1 MRRSNRSIT
10 VATLA
15 LVLLPSLA
23 MGQDVRR
30 DNNPFSGKPVPIV
43 PVNVARTIIERE
55 ADMALTDSQRVE
67 IVGIQ
72 RQLDSAAAPMLVK
85 LESLKPTWRPAGG
98 INDLSPEQR
107 EQLVAFRAAQV
118 ALIDSLTPAFL
129 KAREQVMTVL
139 RPEQR
144 DRAVEAREERAEA
157 RRGDGEEGARAAS
170 AADGERP
177 DGAGDRSAMAQ
188 AARRWAE
195 SRARPS
201 VTLSVSAS
209 VPAEPSPSLG
219 AAGRGRA

>member
-23 MGQDVRR
+23 MGQGVRR

-43 PVNVARTIIERE
+43 PVNVARTVIERE
-55 ADMALTDSQRVE
+55 ADMALTDSQRTE

-72 RQLDSAAAPMLVK
+72 RRLDSTAAPMLVK
-85 LESLKPTWRPAGG
+85 LDSLKPTWRPAGG

-118 ALIDSLTPAFL
+118 ALIDSLTPAFQ

-144 DRAVEAREERAEA
+144 DRAAKLEKSARKRAEETA
-157 RRGDGEEGARAAS
+157 KKELEQRPQQMEGAGRRRGQIRDGTGR
-170 AADGERP
+170 RP
-177 DGAGDRSAMAQ
+177 
-188 AARRWAE
+188 
-195 SRARPS
+195 
-201 VTLSVSAS
+201 
-209 VPAEPSPSLG
+209 LG
-219 AAGRGRA
+219 

>member
-15 LVLLPSLA
+15 LVLLPSFA
-23 MGQDVRR
+23 MGQYVHR

-55 ADMALTDSQRVE
+55 AVMELTDSQRTE
-67 IVGIQ
+67 IVSIQ

-118 ALIDSLTPAFL
+118 ALIDSLTPAFQ

-144 DRAVEAREERAEA
+144 DRAAKLEKSARKRAEETA
-157 RRGDGEEGARAAS
+157 KKELEQRPQQMEGGGRRRGQIRDG
-170 AADGERP
+170 
-177 DGAGDRSAMAQ
+177 
-188 AARRWAE
+188 
-195 SRARPS
+195 
-201 VTLSVSAS
+201 T
-209 VPAEPSPSLG
+209 
-219 AAGRGRA
+219 GRAPLG

>member
-23 MGQDVRR
+23 MGQYVRR

-55 ADMALTDSQRVE
+55 ADMALTDSQRTQ
-67 IVGIQ
+67 IVVIQ

-85 LESLKPTWRPAGG
+85 LDSLKPTWRPAGG

-107 EQLVAFRAAQV
+107 EQLIAFRAAQV
-118 ALIDSLTPAFL
+118 ALIDSLTPAFA

-144 DRAVEAREERAEA
+144 ERAAKLEKSERKRA
-157 RRGDGEEGARAAS
+157 EESAKKELERPQQLEGSGRRRGQIRDGTG
-170 AADGERP
+170 RP
-177 DGAGDRSAMAQ
+177 
-188 AARRWAE
+188 
-195 SRARPS
+195 P
-201 VTLSVSAS
+201 
-209 VPAEPSPSLG
+209 LG
-219 AAGRGRA
+219 

>member
-23 MGQDVRR
+23 TGQYVHR

-43 PVNVARTIIERE
+43 PVNVARTVIERE
-55 ADMALTDSQRVE
+55 ADMALTDSQRTE

-72 RQLDSAAAPMLVK
+72 RRLDSTAAPMLVK

-118 ALIDSLTPAFL
+118 ALIDSLTPAFA

-144 DRAVEAREERAEA
+144 DRAAKLEKSARKRAEETA
-157 RRGDGEEGARAAS
+157 KKELEQRPQQMEGAGRRRGQIRDGTG
-170 AADGERP
+170 RP
-177 DGAGDRSAMAQ
+177 
-188 AARRWAE
+188 
-195 SRARPS
+195 P
-201 VTLSVSAS
+201 
-209 VPAEPSPSLG
+209 LG
-219 AAGRGRA
+219 